1 MDLIHV
7 HTHICTFGGC
17 LLRPPKQ
24 GWPQF
29 IILEVSLSF
38 FWVMVFSL
46 KAKPQK
52 YGEKHKGVQK
62 ALWIVNALLRPYKQ
76 GAWFFHPPKNQQGP
90 SKSLNVIH
98 GLDLHSRSEDLC
110 KLSGAKIKY
119 SNSNNNFKNLFSADF
134 LYRFQSWMLEKST
147 GVLTHTY
154 FPQACLAQAAQN
166 TDAAVCE

>member
-7 HTHICTFGGC
+7 HTHICTFGRC

-24 GWPQF
+24 KIQGWSQF
-29 IILEVSLSF
+29 ITLEVSLSF
-38 FWVMVFSL
+38 FWVMVFFL
-46 KAKPQK
+46 KGRPQK
-52 YGEKHKGVQK
+52 HGEKHKGVQK

-76 GAWFFHPPKNQQGP
+76 GAWFFHPPKNQQGH

-119 SNSNNNFKNLFSADF
+119 SNSNSNFKNLFRLRSHEHIRTQTAFFNMRANLTSMLISFIDF
-134 LYRFQSWMLEKST
+134 KAE
-147 GVLTHTY
+147 
-154 FPQACLAQAAQN
+154 C
-166 TDAAVCE
+166 